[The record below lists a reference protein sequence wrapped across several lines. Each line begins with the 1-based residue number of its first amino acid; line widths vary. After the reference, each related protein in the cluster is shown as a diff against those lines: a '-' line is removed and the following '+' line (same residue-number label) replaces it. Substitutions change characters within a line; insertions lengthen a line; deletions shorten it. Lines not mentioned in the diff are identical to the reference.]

1 MLEKINTLL
10 TPLENAIKKY
20 RKYIGYFLILL
31 SFASFGYMFD
41 EHSVKE
47 SGEKAITVLWIILW
61 IPIFAR
67 VFWLR
72 IAQALMPLRKEL
84 GILMGTLAFVHS
96 SRFFLSNID
105 YTFTRAFWI
114 QDGFLSFL
122 SFWVF
127 ALIFT
132 IPLTLTSN
140 TWSMKVMGKYWKYL
154 HRTVYGI
161 ILFVIAHVVL
171 LNLYKWVEIVPV
183 IVLILYFFFKVLEWK
198 GISFLSKSVKV
209 IYPKWQKWFC
219 IPCGFIYDPT
229 LGDEDSGIKPGTEFT
244 DIPENW
250 SCPLCWV
257 KKSDFI
263 PYEAWEEE
271 KFYEATIVEKN
282 ELNPTTLELTIETK
296 APLESKPGQYV
307 SFLWNDTGWV
317 FIRSYSIVSHIGNRI
332 TFTIK
337 LKDGGR
343 GATLLRNIWVGE
355 NILIRWIFGHFLLQD
370 TLSPK
375 VFLATGTGLAPIYN
389 MLQYLEMDSRF
400 LHAQEWQKM
409 KISLYFSVGNESEL
423 FYVEKLRA
431 LENIDLHI
439 HITRESV
446 EGFGAWR
453 VDVDSIKASWET
465 EWYLCGNPHMVTEA
479 REKLEKRWF
488 QNIYTEEF

>member
-1 MLEKINTLL
+1 MFEKINTLL

-20 RKYIGYFLILL
+20 RKYIGYFLIFL

-41 EHSVKE
+41 SHSVKE

-67 VFWLR
+67 VFGLR

-122 SFWVF
+122 AFWVF

-161 ILFVIAHVVL
+161 ILFVIVHVVL
-171 LNLYKWVEIVPV
+171 LNLYKWVEIIPV
-183 IVLILYFFFKVLEWK
+183 IILILYFFFKILEWK

-209 IYPKWQKWFC
+209 IYPMWQKWFC
-219 IPCGFIYDPT
+219 VPCGFIYDPT

-250 SCPLCWV
+250 SCPLCGV

-263 PYEAWEEE
+263 PYEAWEDQ
-271 KFYEATIVEKN
+271 KYYEVTIIEKN

-296 APLESKPGQYV
+296 APLQSKPGQYV
-307 SFLWNDTGWV
+307 SFLWNDKWV

-343 GATLLRNIWVGE
+343 GATLIRNIWVGE

-370 TLSPK
+370 TVSPK
-375 VFLATGTGLAPIYN
+375 IFLATGTWLAPIYN
-389 MLQYLEMDSRF
+389 MITSILASNG
-400 LHAQEWQKM
+400 HNTNIP
-409 KISLYFSVGNESEL
+409 KISLYFTVGTEAEL

-439 HITRESV
+439 HTTKESV
-446 EGFGAWR
+446 EWYEYWR
-453 VDVDSIKASWET
+453 VDVDSIVATPET

-479 REKLEKRWF
+479 REKLTKRWF
-488 QNIYTEEF
+488 QNIYSEEF